1 VKLSL
6 PIFKAVLLSTCKN
19 FVLLPVNSTAPPEST
34 SKEAID
40 ENAFGAAIMK
50 SAKKNPR

>member
-19 FVLLPVNSTAPPEST
+19 FVLSPVNPTAPPVVA
-34 SKEAID
+34 SKVPIN
-40 ENAFGAAIMK
+40 ENALGTARKK